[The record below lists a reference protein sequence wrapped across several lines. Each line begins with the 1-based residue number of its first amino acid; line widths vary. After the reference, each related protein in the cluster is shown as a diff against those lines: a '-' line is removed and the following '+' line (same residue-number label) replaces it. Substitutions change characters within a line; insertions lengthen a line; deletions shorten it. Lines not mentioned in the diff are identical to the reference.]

1 MPQLAAIFI
10 ALAFDVLIFGLTLKK
25 TLHHTIEMKHLG
37 QIQRLTPGTNKITTV
52 SLIISPFF
60 DVLPN
65 LLISR
70 LVLNL
75 SNFYSMEEAN
85 LSNNRTISGLQFATN
100 RILGNIGAP
109 LHISVEE
116 PEECSASDE
125 LENFD
130 LDWS

>member
-1 MPQLAAIFI
+1 
-10 ALAFDVLIFGLTLKK
+10 
-25 TLHHTIEMKHLG
+25 MKHLG
-37 QIQRLTPGTNKITTV
+37 QVSSIAQVILIDGLLYFLLMLIIGIISVILSLIQLLTPGTNKITTV